1 MEELNETEPIIFK
14 EEKKSNK
21 TILSDIKN
29 EIESTDL
36 NDENLKNKYIKPF
49 ERKKQNSNTQK
60 TNPGEKMIIKKLYE
74 ESNEEKNEL
83 YSIKKNENSIEEIY
97 IDKEYTI
104 KRNNTNQL
112 FIEFSYKEDQN
123 KTSKSTMEDEGK
135 SIINFNE
142 NPKNTLFLL
151 FDGHNGDSVS
161 KYCRN
166 HFDRIFKKNLSDEKL
181 SIKRAITKTFLEL
194 DTELK
199 NKGFIHI
206 GSTGTIIYL
215 TEEKNKKIIY
225 SGNVGDTRS
234 TLFNKKIERLTNDH
248 RVNDLREKDRI
259 INNGG
264 FIMNERVN
272 GQLMLTRV
280 FGDFEF
286 KNFGVKCDPFIMRKV
301 IDDNLQNQFL
311 IIASDGIWDMFEEKD
326 IKDIIE
332 ELMEKNKDNKD
343 KCITR
348 VICDYLIEESLKAGG
363 WDNISIFAIKMT

>member
-135 SIINFNE
+135 SIINFNK
-142 NPKNTLFLL
+142 NPKNTLFIL

-326 IKDIIE
+326 IKDILFDIYE
-332 ELMEKNKDNKD
+332 NNKD
-343 KCITR
+343 KDSVTDI
-348 VICDYLIEESLKAGG
+348 ICNKLIEECLSAGA
-363 WDNISIFAIKMT
+363 WDNLSIFVVRLT